1 MAAEDRAG
9 QFRHAGEQGMVEKQS
24 VPSAALQKARMANAT
39 GVEQYERWDIDEA
52 IKSLTEAIRLAP
64 DEPQYHLNLARVLA
78 RCGNFDGAR
87 RALGSYIRYEQDD
100 ELAERFEQLFGE
112 GMDEVETL
120 LTGQMTRKDLPLEV
134 VGAAV
139 QMWFE
144 FRICIGRRPL
154 IIRKP
159 ETWASAL
166 DYTIRKVN
174 FCELSQRDIADL
186 YGVSTSTVRTY
197 HNDLVQTLDI
207 MPCDYRYFRGE
218 ENPLDRLVEAA
229 AMLEELEERFQRP

>member
-1 MAAEDRAG
+1 MARRQPIPA
-9 QFRHAGEQGMVEKQS
+9 
-24 VPSAALQKARMANAT
+24 AALQKARKTNVL
-39 GVEQYERWDIDEA
+39 GLQHYERWEIEEA
-52 IKSLTEAIRLAP
+52 VEAFRAAIQIHPREA
-64 DEPQYHLNLARVLA
+64 EFHLNLARALA
-78 RCGNFDGAR
+78 RYGDFDAAR
-87 RALGSYIRYEQDD
+87 RALGSYIRYEPDKS
-100 ELAERFEQLFGE
+100 LSERFEHLFAE

-120 LTGQMTRKDLPLEV
+120 VTKQMTEKGLPLEV

-139 QMWFE
+139 QMWLE
-144 FRICIGRRPL
+144 YRICVGNRPL

-174 FCELSQRDIADL
+174 FHELTQREMADL
-186 YGVSTSTVRTY
+186 YGVSPSTVRAY

-207 MPCDYRYFRGE
+207 MPCDYRYFRGD

-229 AMLEELEERFQRP
+229 AMLEELEERFRRP

>member
-1 MAAEDRAG
+1 
-9 QFRHAGEQGMVEKQS
+9 MVQKQS
-24 VPSAALQKARMANAT
+24 VPPAALQKARKANAT
-39 GVEQYERWDIDEA
+39 GVEQYERWDLDEA
-52 IKSLTEAIRLAP
+52 IKSLNEAIRLAP
-64 DEPQYHLNLARVLA
+64 DQPQYHLNLARVLA
-78 RCGNFDGAR
+78 RCGDFDAAR

-120 LTGQMTRKDLPLEV
+120 LTQQMTRKNLPLEV

-144 FRICIGRRPL
+144 YRICIGRRPL

-159 ETWASAL
+159 QTWASAL

-174 FCELSQRDIADL
+174 FRELSQREIADL
-186 YGVSTSTVRTY
+186 YGVSTSTVRAY
-197 HNDLVQTLDI
+197 HNDIVQTLDI

-229 AMLEELEERFQRP
+229 AMLEELEERFRRP

>member
-1 MAAEDRAG
+1 
-9 QFRHAGEQGMVEKQS
+9 MVQKQK
-24 VPSAALQKARMANAT
+24 VPSAALQKARKANAA

-52 IKSLTEAIRLAP
+52 IKSLNEAIRLAP
-64 DEPQYHLNLARVLA
+64 EEPQYHLNLARALA
-78 RCGNFDGAR
+78 RYGDFDAAK
-87 RALGSYIRYEQDD
+87 RALGSYIRYEQDN

-120 LTGQMTRKDLPLEV
+120 LTKQMTRKNLPLEV

-144 FRICIGRRPL
+144 YRICVGRRPL
-154 IIRKP
+154 VIRKP
-159 ETWASAL
+159 ETWAAAL

-186 YGVSTSTVRTY
+186 YGVSPSTVRAY

-218 ENPLDRLVEAA
+218 ENPLDKLVEAA
-229 AMLEELEERFQRP
+229 AMLEELEERFRRP